1 MVTTNRTFDRNDY
14 VYTEE
19 QVNQYFN
26 RLSYTGNKIPSLEN
40 LSKLLYHHLTHIPY
54 ENLDVLNNTPL
65 SLSPENLF
73 RKIICGKRG
82 GYCFELQGLF
92 YYLLKSLSYSVTQYA
107 GRFMDEPGQVQMRR
121 HRILVVD
128 INNSRYVV
136 DVGVRRESPRK
147 PLELRTELI
156 QDDGI
161 SRYQYCQDP
170 FYGWV
175 LMQQE
180 RGKEWK
186 PIIGFTEEVQ
196 IDDDYIMPSFYC
208 EKHPDSTFNK
218 FMKVSIFTESSN
230 LTLVGNTYK
239 VYQNAEVV
247 KQQELQTNDE
257 ARRMLLETFGIE
269 LPDSYQILLYHQRED
284 L

>member
-1 MVTTNRTFDRNDY
+1 
-14 VYTEE
+14 
-19 QVNQYFN
+19 
-26 RLSYTGNKIPSLEN
+26 
-40 LSKLLYHHLTHIPY
+40 
-54 ENLDVLNNTPL
+54 
-65 SLSPENLF
+65 
-73 RKIICGKRG
+73 
-82 GYCFELQGLF
+82 
-92 YYLLKSLSYSVTQYA
+92 
-107 GRFMDEPGQVQMRR
+107 
-121 HRILVVD
+121 
-128 INNSRYVV
+128 
-136 DVGVRRESPRK
+136 
-147 PLELRTELI
+147 
-156 QDDGI
+156 
-161 SRYQYCQDP
+161 
-170 FYGWV
+170 
-175 LMQQE
+175 MQQE